1 MSEDD
6 LKHGLALFYQFHHPD
21 PARSAQLQTINQT
34 IREFK
39 VIQEWFKKQTTY
51 HFYSSSVIVVYDAEL
66 NDKNS
71 VRIKIADFAHVFP
84 AENRI
89 DENYL
94 YGLNNLVEHLK
105 ILLDPEYRFRDVRN
119 NLQ

>member
-1 MSEDD
+1 
-6 LKHGLALFYQFHHPD
+6 LNHPD
-21 PARSAQLQTINQT
+21 PCRTAQLNAINKS
-34 IREFK
+34 IKAFEP
-39 VIQEWFKKQTTY
+39 IQEWFSKQTTY
-51 HFYSSSVIVVYDAEL
+51 HFYSSSVILVYDAEL
-66 NDKNS
+66 NDNNS

-105 ILLDPEYRFRDVRN
+105 VLLQPEYTFNDVRN
-119 NLQ
+119 N